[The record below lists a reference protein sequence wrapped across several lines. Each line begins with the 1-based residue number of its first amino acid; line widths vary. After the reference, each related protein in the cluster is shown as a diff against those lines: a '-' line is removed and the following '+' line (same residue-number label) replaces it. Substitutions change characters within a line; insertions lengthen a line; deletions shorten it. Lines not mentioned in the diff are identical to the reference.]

1 MTLNIL
7 IVDDSR
13 TARLIARD
21 ALSLYDCRFFE
32 AKDGVEGL
40 ETARREKP
48 DLILLDITMELM
60 TGEEMLARIKDDP
73 DLKDIKVIMLTA
85 VSDQDSIIRSV
96 KLGASGYIK
105 KPFTDAQL
113 IEGVKKAVP
122 LTPG

>member
-1 MTLNIL
+1 MTQKIL
-7 IVDDSR
+7 VVDDSR

-48 DLILLDITMELM
+48 DLILLDITMDLM

-73 DLKDIKVIMLTA
+73 DLNHVPVIMLTA
-85 VSDQDSIIRSV
+85 ISDQDSIIRCV
-96 KLGASGYIK
+96 KLGAAGYIK
-105 KPFTDAQL
+105 KPFTNEQL
-113 IEGVKKAVP
+113 IEGVKKAI
-122 LTPG
+122 TPAPK